1 MIVEIKLWM
10 LVGVLGFMIPLFIW
24 LAKLGINRIVSKL
37 DELIK
42 QNYDFNTKL
51 VETTGK
57 VNNLIDRVVMN
68 EKRLDNHASRIR
80 HLELNDKYF
89 KEK

>member
-1 MIVEIKLWM
+1 LLTNYDNDRGDKTLDVSW
-10 LVGVLGFMIPLFIW
+10 V
-24 LAKLGINRIVSKL
+24 GINRIVSKL

-51 VETTGK
+51 VETSGK
-57 VNNLIDRVVMN
+57 VNNLTDRVVMN